1 MLPLGMFCG
10 FAYSTGLAG
19 NQQPMTSGGS
29 SGIERRGSERK
40 CSFPLIPFSLRCLR
54 PQLLSPS
61 PLPNSPA
68 GEEIQLDR
76 WVLPWEEGRAGSLT
90 ALRVWCDQLAHKTTF
105 LRLTLCCLSPRLT
118 SLWLAWK
125 FHLEGLMASSPLP
138 GAQLGG
144 RGKARTRK
152 QF

>member
-10 FAYSTGLAG
+10 FAYSTRLAG
-19 NQQPMTSGGS
+19 NQQPMTVVEVQAWRG
-29 SGIERRGSERK
+29 EVRRES
-40 CSFPLIPFSLRCLR
+40 SFPLLPFSFRCLR
-54 PQLLSPS
+54 PQLLSPG

-68 GEEIQLDR
+68 GQEIPLDR